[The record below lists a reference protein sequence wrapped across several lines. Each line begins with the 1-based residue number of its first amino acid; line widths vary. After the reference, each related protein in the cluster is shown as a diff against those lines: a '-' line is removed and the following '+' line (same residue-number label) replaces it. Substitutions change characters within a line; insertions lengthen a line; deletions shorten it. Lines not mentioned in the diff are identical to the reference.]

1 MTYLEKAKLEQP
13 DRYSVFSAS
22 LIEDCTIGCPYSWG
36 LVESKRCPVVYE
48 PDGCR
53 FMTCKE
59 CWNREVPE
67 TKEKVPETKEKE
79 KEKEI
84 ITMKDILEI
93 LRTSVADYVSYDDIK
108 AAIVSYIED
117 HDFSYEVDSL
127 VRDAVS
133 EDIGDYISDALADI
147 VKDEVRCTI
156 EDMFN

>member
-1 MTYLEKAKLEQP
+1 
-13 DRYSVFSAS
+13 
-22 LIEDCTIGCPYSWG
+22 
-36 LVESKRCPVVYE
+36 
-48 PDGCR
+48 
-53 FMTCKE
+53 
-59 CWNREVPE
+59 
-67 TKEKVPETKEKE
+67 
-79 KEKEI
+79 
-84 ITMKDILEI
+84 MKDILEI